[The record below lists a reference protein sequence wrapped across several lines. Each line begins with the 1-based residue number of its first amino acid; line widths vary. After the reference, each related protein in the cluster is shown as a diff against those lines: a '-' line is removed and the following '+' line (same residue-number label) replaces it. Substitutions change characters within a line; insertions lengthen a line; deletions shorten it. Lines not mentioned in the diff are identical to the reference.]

1 MNSQTLIIWF
11 LTMNTILIYFSI
23 YFVLYWLKYFKVN
36 VRQMTFLP
44 PNIYVC
50 LFLKKWH
57 FLHKDKVVIISKKI
71 YNNALSFS
79 NTLFIY
85 KILQWSPKP
94 LLSN

>member
-1 MNSQTLIIWF
+1 MNSRTLIIWF

-50 LFLKKWH
+50 LFFKKWH

-71 YNNALSFS
+71 YNNALSSS